1 MQRLRNILAIT
12 AVRLSIVYTLIF
24 SVVAVC
30 IVFYM
35 TASTAGIIR
44 SQIQDSI
51 NREVRELA
59 SLYEIGGVN
68 AVMLRLERSAAAPS
82 ANLYVAADP
91 AGRIFAGNVRGLQ
104 PGVIERDGW
113 SRRAFEYSRF
123 ETGDA
128 KYRAIAR
135 VIELPN
141 RMRLLVGRDLGEP
154 EQFRTVIGRALILSI
169 AAMVLVGL
177 LTWALVGRRAL
188 TRLESVSQST
198 TRILAGDRSERLPVS
213 GVGDEFD
220 RLSTRLNA
228 MLDRI
233 NLLDDGLRQVS
244 DNIAHDLK
252 TPLTRL
258 RNKADAALGVAETEI
273 ERAALQEIIADSDQ
287 IIRTFNALL
296 MISRVE
302 SGSSAAE
309 LAAQDLSAIVGD
321 VAELYE
327 PVAEHEGF
335 AFSADI
341 AEGIVVR
348 GNRELLAQAISN
360 LVDNA
365 IKYGRSTDGAG
376 SISVTLGAQGAT
388 AQIAVFDNG
397 PGIAAEE
404 RDKVTERFAR
414 LEKSR
419 TMPGNGLGLSM
430 VRAVARMHSGT
441 LEFSDNAPGLRA
453 TIRLPLMARG
463 PVEGRSA

>member
-59 SLYEIGGVN
+59 SVYEIGGVN

-123 ETGDA
+123 EAGDA

-309 LAAQDLSAIVGD
+309 LTAQDLSAIVGD

-335 AFSADI
+335 VFSADI
-341 AEGIVVR
+341 APGIVVR

-365 IKYGRSTDGAG
+365 VKYGRSTDGAG
-376 SISVTLGAQGAT
+376 SISVTLGAQGST

-430 VRAVARMHSGT
+430 VRAVAQMHSGT

-463 PVEGRSA
+463 PVEARSA

>member
-12 AVRLSIVYTLIF
+12 AVRLSIIYTLIF
-24 SVVAVC
+24 SIIAVC
-30 IVFYM
+30 IVLYM

-44 SQIQDSI
+44 GQIQDSI
-51 NREVRELA
+51 NREVGEL
-59 SLYEIGGVN
+59 SSVYESGGVN
-68 AVMLRLERSAAAPS
+68 AMMLRLERNASAPG
-82 ANLYVAADP
+82 ANLYVVADP

-104 PGVIERDGW
+104 PGVIERTGW
-113 SRRAFEYSRF
+113 TRRAFEYSRF
-123 ETGDA
+123 EAGDA
-128 KYRAIAR
+128 RYRAIAR
-135 VIELPN
+135 VVELPN

-169 AAMVLVGL
+169 AAMVLVGI

-220 RLSTRLNA
+220 RLSIRLNA

-258 RNKADAALGVAETEI
+258 RNKADAALNACDGEN

-309 LAAQDLSAIVGD
+309 LTAQDLSAIVSD

-327 PVAEHEGF
+327 PVAEQEGF
-335 AFSADI
+335 AFSCDI
-341 AEGIVVR
+341 AEGIGVR

-365 IKYGRSTDGAG
+365 IKYGRSPEGTGV
-376 SISVTLGAQGAT
+376 ISVTLGVHGAM
-388 AQIAVFDNG
+388 AQIAVHDNG

-430 VRAVARMHSGT
+430 VRAIAQLHSGK
-441 LEFSDNAPGLRA
+441 LEFSDNGPGLRA
-453 TIRLPLMARG
+453 MISLPLLARG
-463 PVEGRSA
+463 PAEGRAP